1 MYKKSIISILAGLLF
16 GLAILSAALAADSV
30 TMAGE
35 VVDTYCYGLM
45 GAKGESHRPCGIS
58 CAKAGIPMGLLQDGT
73 NKLYVLLPNK
83 DNSPLPPEVMD
94 RMGRKA
100 TITGKIYSTG
110 GSQFLTVESIR

>member
-1 MYKKSIISILAGLLF
+1 MKKMMLVGILVGLLS
-16 GLAILSAALAADSV
+16 GLTILSAAMAADTV
-30 TMAGE
+30 TMTGE

-45 GAKGESHRPCGIS
+45 GAKGESHRSCGIS

-73 NKLYVLLPNK
+73 DKLYVLLPNK

-94 RMGRKA
+94 KMGRKA

-110 GSQFLTVESIR
+110 GSQFLTVESIK

>member
-1 MYKKSIISILAGLLF
+1 MKRIMLIGVLVGLLS
-16 GLAILSAALAADSV
+16 GLTILSAALAADSV
-30 TMAGE
+30 TMTGE

-73 NKLYVLLPNK
+73 DKLYVLLPNK
-83 DNSPLPPEVMD
+83 DNSPLPPAVMD
-94 RMGRKA
+94 KMGRKA

-110 GSQFLTVESIR
+110 GSQFLTVESIK

>member
-1 MYKKSIISILAGLLF
+1 MYRKHTIIILTGLFAVLVM
-16 GLAILSAALAADSV
+16 LSSALAAESV
-30 TMAGE
+30 TMTGE

-94 RMGRKA
+94 KMGRKA

>member
-1 MYKKSIISILAGLLF
+1 MKKMMLIVILAGLVS
-16 GLAILSAALAADSV
+16 GSILSAAMAADAV
-30 TMAGE
+30 TMTGE

-73 NKLYVLLPNK
+73 DKLYVLLPNK
-83 DNSPLPPEVMD
+83 DNTSLPPAVMD
-94 RMGRKA
+94 KMGRKA

-110 GSQFLTVESIR
+110 GSQFLTVESIK

>member
-1 MYKKSIISILAGLLF
+1 MRKKLMISTLAVLLM
-16 GLAILSAALAADSV
+16 GLAVPVAVMAQQAA
-30 TMAGE
+30 TITGE

-73 NKLYVLLPNK
+73 DKLYVLLPNK

-94 RMGRKA
+94 KMGRKA
-100 TITGKIYSTG
+100 TVTGKIYSTG
-110 GSQFLTVESIR
+110 GSQFLTVESIK

>member
-1 MYKKSIISILAGLLF
+1 MKKVMLIGILVGLLS
-16 GLAILSAALAADSV
+16 GLTILSVAMAADAV
-30 TMAGE
+30 TMTGE

-45 GAKGESHRPCGIS
+45 GAKGESHRSCGIS

-73 NKLYVLLPNK
+73 DKLYVLLPNK

-94 RMGRKA
+94 KMGRKA

-110 GSQFLTVESIR
+110 GSQFLTVESIK

>member
-1 MYKKSIISILAGLLF
+1 MKKMMLIGILVSLLS
-16 GLAILSAALAADSV
+16 GVTILSSAMAADTV
-30 TMAGE
+30 TITGE

-45 GAKGESHRPCGIS
+45 GAKGESHRACGIS

-73 NKLYVLLPNK
+73 DKLYVLLPNK

-94 RMGRKA
+94 KMGRKA

-110 GSQFLTVESIR
+110 GSQFLTVESIK